1 MKKRIASANRGV
13 LKKQTRSMLM
23 LKTDLIRR
31 IRLTYRPIMI
41 SLMLQAGFLAEKLQR
56 GEPCPVCGSTIH
68 PHPHQAEKSALTKE
82 ELNILSESVRELQE
96 GQAAAAKKAGEAKAM
111 LDAKEK
117 NCIQIWEKLR
127 QKVIAYSR
135 DEMGELDSEKIQG
148 LIETWKKALKD
159 EEKQLQKD
167 KKQLQQ
173 LKNG

>member
-1 MKKRIASANRGV
+1 
-13 LKKQTRSMLM
+13 
-23 LKTDLIRR
+23 
-31 IRLTYRPIMI
+31 
-41 SLMLQAGFLAEKLQR
+41 
-56 GEPCPVCGSTIH
+56 
-68 PHPHQAEKSALTKE
+68 
-82 ELNILSESVRELQE
+82 
-96 GQAAAAKKAGEAKAM
+96 M

-173 LKNG
+173 LKKWLTKAAKDKEELTAQKNKADKSTFDLSA